1 MYASLIHKTCYGK
14 SKRHN
19 YEKSLLKSTTA
30 DYKSAD
36 GVFNRTHCLKL
47 DSAQN
52 TGFFTL
58 RNFSTADGTASA
70 ALLFSCVPVQAHTDK
85 LKQNHNRYPESGVH
99 PVFLCVTGYVNADN
113 SN

>member
-1 MYASLIHKTCYGK
+1 MYASLIHKTCYRK

-36 GVFNRTHCLKL
+36 GVFNRSYGLKL
-47 DSAQN
+47 DPAEN
-52 TGFFTL
+52 TAFFSL

-70 ALLFSCVPVQAHTDK
+70 ALLFSCVPVQAQTDK
-85 LKQNHNRYPESGVH
+85 LKQNNDSYPESGVH